1 MPKLI
6 YNYFWWAL
14 VASNFGVYSSCMY
27 FGYISILF
35 GCCSVAKL
43 MFKSLQPHRCRM
55 PGFPVLQFP
64 PEFAQ
69 THVHWVTDAI
79 QHLSHPCRPLRLLP
93 SIFPHIRVF
102 SNEVTLHIWWPKYW
116 SFSVSLSNEYSEL
129 ISFRIDWFD
138 LLVVHETLKSFSS
151 ITFRKNQFFSAQPFL
166 MVQFSHLYMT
176 TGQTSRFDYTDLFQH
191 TFLPGVNYI
200 PGNGNK
206 ICSVVVD
213 VTKQFS
219 EVVVPFHACASNV
232 WCCFISSPYSILI

>member
-6 YNYFWWAL
+6 YHYFWWAL
-14 VASNFGVYSSCMY
+14 VASSFGVYSSCMY
-27 FGYISILF
+27 FEYISILF

-69 THVHWVTDAI
+69 THVHWVVDAI
-79 QHLSHPCRPLRLLP
+79 QHLSHPCRPLVSWPLSFPTSESFPMSWLFTSGGQ
-93 SIFPHIRVF
+93 SIGASASVFPMNIQSWF
-102 SNEVTLHIWWPKYW
+102 PLGLTG
-116 SFSVSLSNEYSEL
+116 L
-129 ISFRIDWFD
+129 IS
-138 LLVVHETLKSFSS
+138 LLSMRLSRVFSS
-151 ITFRKNQFFSAQPFL
+151 ITFWKNQFFRAQPFL

-232 WCCFISSPYSILI
+232 WFASYPHHILF